1 MAEGRGVTEYL
12 PWRVAM
18 ADALY
23 GPGGFYRDPAGPGAH
38 FRTSVHVSPLFAEA
52 LARLAA
58 RHRLTTVVDVG
69 AGRGELV
76 RALHA
81 LDAGL
86 GLVAVEL
93 TVRPADLPAAIEW
106 RAEPPTHAGA
116 GVPVLAVAN
125 EWLDN
130 VPLDVVAVA
139 DDGTPRRVI
148 VHPKTGEEMLGPVR
162 EPAVLDWL
170 ARGWPLPATPGY
182 RAEIGRSRDEA
193 WTSLV
198 RGLAPGSV
206 VLAIDYGHELPSR
219 PAFGSLTGY
228 RRGRQVPPIPDGSCD
243 LTAHVALDALAAAAR
258 AAGAEPVRLTTQRVA
273 LALLGI
279 SAARPDLATAGTDP
293 RGYLAELSRAGEAAE
308 LLDQD
313 GLGGFGW
320 LTAQVPIATPPGP

>member
-1 MAEGRGVTEYL
+1 MTEYL

-23 GPGGFYRDPAGPGAH
+23 GPAGFYRDPAGPGAH
-38 FRTSVHVSPLFAEA
+38 FRTSVHASPLFAA
-52 LARLAA
+52 AVARLAA
-58 RHRLTTVVDVG
+58 RHRLTTVVDIG

-86 GLVAVEL
+86 DLVAVEL
-93 TVRPADLPAAIEW
+93 TERPADLPAAIEW
-106 RAEPPTHAGA
+106 RADPPADAGP

-130 VPLDVVAVA
+130 VPLDIATVA
-139 DDGTPRRVI
+139 DDGTPRMVL
-148 VHPKTGEEMLGPVR
+148 VNPKTGEEMLGPVP
-162 EPAVLDWL
+162 EPADLDWL
-170 ARGWPLPATPGY
+170 ARWWPLPATPG
-182 RAEIGRSRDEA
+182 RRSEIGRSRDGA
-193 WTSLV
+193 WTSLL

-206 VLAIDYGHELPSR
+206 ALAIDYGHELPDR
-219 PAFGSLTGY
+219 PAHGSLTGY

-258 AAGAEPVRLTTQRVA
+258 AVGAEPVRLSTQRKA
-273 LALLGI
+273 LIELGVTG
-279 SAARPDLATAGTDP
+279 SRPPRSLAEADP
-293 RGYLAELSRAGEAAE
+293 RGYLVELSRAGEAAE
-308 LLDQD
+308 LLDPG

-320 LTAQVPIATPPGP
+320 LTAQVPTATPPGP